1 MSARSEEVELED
13 RRISFVEDEEPLLPT
28 ANSGDRK
35 VEIGSW
41 PLACLL
47 LQHLSRSAPF
57 MVINVIETEMQY
69 AQYWRFRICYFPI
82 LYAFTR
88 TYGVS

>member
-1 MSARSEEVELED
+1 
-13 RRISFVEDEEPLLPT
+13 
-28 ANSGDRK
+28 
-35 VEIGSW
+35 
-41 PLACLL
+41 
-47 LQHLSRSAPF
+47 

-88 TYGVS
+88 TVEVS